1 MYRDENYYNSRFT
14 FWESVTLAFLA
25 EPRILVASD
34 ACVPSGATSPSM
46 LVFLAEPHHPP
57 MHVFLAEPHHL
68 SHNPPKLQAPIK
80 SSVQYLA
87 TSLQHHSLKGGG
99 GMGGN
104 QQEEGLGMGGNQQES
119 NDAEVKVFIKMT
131 FG

>member
-1 MYRDENYYNSRFT
+1 M
-14 FWESVTLAFLA
+14 TLAFLA
-25 EPRILVASD
+25 EPRLFFASD
-34 ACVPSGATSPSM
+34 ACVPSGTTSPSM
-46 LVFLAEPHHPP
+46 LVFLVEPHHPP
-57 MHVFLAEPHHL
+57 MHVFLAEPHHPPT
-68 SHNPPKLQAPIK
+68 HNPPKLQAQIK